1 MKNPIYPFVKYG
13 TLLTIA
19 LLTVSLSAQDNCEKK
34 LDSWN
39 KGSFPAGKV
48 QDYENCVK
56 DLEASTSDIE
66 KQIKSLKNELES
78 KEKQINILKKSYD
91 QLIRYWDSEDNG
103 EKADEYKARKT
114 KIEKIKAE

>member
-1 MKNPIYPFVKYG
+1 MKNPTNQFIKYG
-13 TLLTIA
+13 ILLTIA
-19 LLTVSLSAQDNCEKK
+19 MLPVFSNAQDDCEKK

-39 KGSFPAGKV
+39 KSSFPEGKV

-66 KQIKSLKNELES
+66 KQIKNLKNELES
-78 KEKQINILKKSYD
+78 KRKQLSILKKSYD
-91 QLIRYWDSEDNG
+91 QLIKYWDSEDNG

-114 KIEKIKAE
+114 KIDKIKTE